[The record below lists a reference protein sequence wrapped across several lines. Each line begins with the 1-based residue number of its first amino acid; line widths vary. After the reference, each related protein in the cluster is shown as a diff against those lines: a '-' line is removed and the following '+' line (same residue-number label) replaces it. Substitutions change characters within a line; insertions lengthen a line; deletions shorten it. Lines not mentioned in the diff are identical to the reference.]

1 MAPKI
6 EAHVLVYSL
15 TFGLTTAIA
24 YGLSKAYAK
33 PQAELD
39 AELRAK
45 YPELIKRSQDQKVH
59 MQAFFDKVRRTDWS
73 QFPFILTSSIYFNF
87 EMFYLIVIVNKLDER
102 SE

>member
-15 TFGLTTAIA
+15 LFGVSTLGAVIV
-24 YGLSKAYAK
+24 SKSYSR

-45 YPELIKRSQDQKVH
+45 YPDLIKKSQDQKVH
-59 MQAFFDKVRRTDWS
+59 MQAFFDKV
-73 QFPFILTSSIYFNF
+73 
-87 EMFYLIVIVNKLDER
+87 
-102 SE
+102 

>member
-15 TFGLTTAIA
+15 LFGVGTLGAVII
-24 YGLSKAYAK
+24 SKSYSR

-45 YPELIKRSQDQKVH
+45 YPDLIKKSQDQKVH
-59 MQAFFDKVRRTDWS
+59 MQAFFDKV
-73 QFPFILTSSIYFNF
+73 
-87 EMFYLIVIVNKLDER
+87 
-102 SE
+102 